1 MITFACETWDQ
12 STKDIGGK
20 LYSPVVPQVLLN
32 SSLLL
37 PQFCK
42 GMTWEC
48 SWLARKSV
56 SGSWR
61 LWLSLSTKDTA
72 EVLSCS
78 VSKLNVM
85 VCIPLFFCS
94 RKVIDDMWKFPCS
107 WSQWQQIE
115 NSKAHFGQNGLFCWM
130 GIFINKIANSFHV
143 DSPICGS
150 ASRNTKSRL

>member
-1 MITFACETWDQ
+1 MITFACEIWDQ

-32 SSLLL
+32 SFLLL

-78 VSKLNVM
+78 VSKLNVTL
-85 VCIPLFFCS
+85 CIPLFLQQKGDRWHVEIPMLLELVTADREQQSSFWAKWTVLLDGDLHKQNCQF
-94 RKVIDDMWKFPCS
+94 FPC
-107 WSQWQQIE
+107 
-115 NSKAHFGQNGLFCWM
+115 
-130 GIFINKIANSFHV
+130 
-143 DSPICGS
+143 
-150 ASRNTKSRL
+150 RLTNLW